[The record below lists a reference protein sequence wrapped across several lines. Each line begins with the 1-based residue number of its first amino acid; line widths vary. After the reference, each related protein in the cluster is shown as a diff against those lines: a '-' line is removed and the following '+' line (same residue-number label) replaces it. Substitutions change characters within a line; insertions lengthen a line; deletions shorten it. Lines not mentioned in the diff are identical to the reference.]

1 MAAAATGAGLL
12 RMRGPAH
19 SGRVVETCVRSR
31 SSAHARPC
39 ALRRD
44 GGDQRGLHAGCQLV
58 VRPASGGIDGGLEE
72 WSGAARTG
80 GDSWSSQDWRSL
92 LEQPGLEGTGWAG
105 QGAGW
110 QIPGLWA
117 DSQALLTDAGY

>member
-31 SSAHARPC
+31 SPRMRGPALYGAMVETSVGSTRAASWSCGRP
-39 ALRRD
+39 LV
-44 GGDQRGLHAGCQLV
+44 GSMAGWRSQ
-58 VRPASGGIDGGLEE
+58 D
-72 WSGAARTG
+72 
-80 GDSWSSQDWRSL
+80 WSSQDWRKL

-105 QGAGW
+105 QAAGW
-110 QIPGLWA
+110 QTPGLWA
-117 DSQALLTDAGY
+117 DSQAATDSPVD